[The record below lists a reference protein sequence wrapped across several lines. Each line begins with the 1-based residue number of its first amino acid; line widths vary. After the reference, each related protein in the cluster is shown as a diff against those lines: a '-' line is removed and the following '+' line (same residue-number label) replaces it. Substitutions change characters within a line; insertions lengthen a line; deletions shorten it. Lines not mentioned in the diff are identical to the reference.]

1 MKTKKP
7 NFKQTKIVSFPQE
20 HVVAEMN
27 QELKKKIELLLHKE
41 EGIKDFTPFPKNP
54 TIARIFKEIGLADEL
69 GSGVRNL
76 VKYVKIYSD
85 DEPVFIEE
93 DIFKIIIP
101 LKEDLVNQHSED
113 KSSHKT
119 VEKTVE
125 KSSQKSSQKGSQKGS
140 QKNSQK
146 ILELIKQNKQITIE
160 ELSNILGITDRAIK
174 KNIAKL
180 KQQGK
185 LKRIGP
191 DKGGYWEVIL

>member
-1 MKTKKP
+1 MLDIKT
-7 NFKQTKIVSFPQE
+7 NQKQVPQE
-20 HVVAEMN
+20 ETTEEMN
-27 QELKKKIELLLHKE
+27 QELKKKIKLLLQKE
-41 EGIKDFTPFPKNP
+41 EGNNLE
-54 TIARIFKEIGLADEL
+54 FKEC
-69 GSGVRNL
+69 
-76 VKYVKIYSD
+76 
-85 DEPVFIEE
+85 
-93 DIFKIIIP
+93 KIIIP
-101 LKEDLVNQHSED
+101 LKEDLVNQLSED

-125 KSSQKSSQKGSQKGS
+125 KSSQNGSQNGS

-160 ELSNILGITDRAIK
+160 ELSNILGITDRAVK

-191 DKGGYWEVIL
+191 DKGGYWEVRE